1 MLNRLF
7 LDHPR
12 SVDESYAQHARF
24 AAGFALRLFAAA
36 FAATVHAVL
45 PFMFEKTASRIVA
58 DLYQRTHTRGR

>member
-1 MLNRLF
+1 MLTRLF

-24 AAGFALRLFAAA
+24 ASGFALRLFAAA
-36 FAATVHAVL
+36 FAATVHAIL